1 MIKYVWLVYG
11 VITVTLLKAVFMLS
25 SGVKEIDQVITVVLS
40 TNTALGCI
48 TALILDNTIPGTDEE
63 RGITAWRENLAD
75 KNSQF
80 QTASIEVYDLP
91 FCLKRLSYCKVAKYL
106 PFLPYKGEV
115 KLACNGEE
123 LQNGVLCNSEEHKNG
138 VLCTRAETIGV

>member
-1 MIKYVWLVYG
+1 
-11 VITVTLLKAVFMLS
+11 MLS
-25 SGVKEIDQVITVVLS
+25 LGVKEIDQVITVVLS

-63 RGITAWRENLAD
+63 RGITAWRENLSD
-75 KNSQF
+75 KNNSQF

-106 PFLPYKGEV
+106 PFVPYK
-115 KLACNGEE
+115 GEE

-138 VLCTRAETIGV
+138 VLCTRAEAIGV